1 MATKA
6 RTTNGQEGQAPAGLE
21 ETHGGWAAS
30 ITADAA
36 GVEARAAVEQ
46 YEQQAWAMRPTEHAA
61 VRAVLAL
68 LWLIALELRAL
79 RKERAG

>member
-6 RTTNGQEGQAPAGLE
+6 RAVKTVDEVDGVSPSAVG
-21 ETHGGWAAS
+21 
-30 ITADAA
+30 IADLD
-36 GVEARAAVEQ
+36 ARAAVEQ

>member
-1 MATKA
+1 
-6 RTTNGQEGQAPAGLE
+6 
-21 ETHGGWAAS
+21 
-30 ITADAA
+30 
-36 GVEARAAVEQ
+36 
-46 YEQQAWAMRPTEHAA
+46 MRPTEHAA

>member
-6 RTTNGQEGQAPAGLE
+6 RTTGQAVD
-21 ETHGGWAAS
+21 ETHGGWAAALS
-30 ITADAA
+30 ADAA
-36 GVEARAAVEQ
+36 GIEARAAVEQ

-68 LWLIALELRAL
+68 LWLIALEVRAL
-79 RKERAG
+79 RKERAA

>member
-1 MATKA
+1 MTK
-6 RTTNGQEGQAPAGLE
+6 RRVTNGEAVQAPAGVD
-21 ETHGGWAAS
+21 ETHSGWAAAL
-30 ITADAA
+30 TADTA

-79 RKERAG
+79 RRERAG